1 MMPIPVRNAAAP
13 PVIFLHPSV
22 SSRFDAAD
30 KLLREGR
37 IGCRRGLM
45 LLGVKAS
52 QAAAVKTRN
61 AARLNA
67 GMAIEIDDVVGG
79 W

>member
-1 MMPIPVRNAAAP
+1 
-13 PVIFLHPSV
+13 
-22 SSRFDAAD
+22 
-30 KLLREGR
+30 
-37 IGCRRGLM
+37 M